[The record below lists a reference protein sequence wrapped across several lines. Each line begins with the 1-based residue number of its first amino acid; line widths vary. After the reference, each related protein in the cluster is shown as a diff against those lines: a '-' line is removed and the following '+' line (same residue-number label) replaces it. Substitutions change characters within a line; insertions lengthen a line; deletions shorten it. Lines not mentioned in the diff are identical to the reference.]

1 MFRLTGW
8 RKADDWGSTEAI
20 PAFLG
25 ETPDGGPVSEMWFG
39 DHPDGPTGISGDGGG
54 TLAELI
60 AADPRAALGKGLLF
74 SFGPHLPYLAKL
86 IAPAE
91 ALSLQVHPTKEIA
104 REGYLR
110 EDVLGIP
117 RNDPRR
123 TYRDMNHKP
132 EMIYALTDFEA
143 LVGFRVPRKARS
155 VLGDL
160 PGDLAA
166 SLRDRLHMP
175 TLRGGLRSLVTW
187 LFDRD
192 SPATPE
198 AVEEFAAGC
207 RARLEAGTS
216 PSVRADSL
224 VARLAEVHPGDPGII
239 VAFLMNPVSLRA
251 GEAVYI
257 PPRQIHSYQ
266 SGFGIEVMAA
276 SDNVIRAGLTEKFVD
291 ADQLVEIVEYS
302 ALPPVRV
309 GAEHPGEHTDRF
321 LAQAQEFMLSVTVVD
336 AGSGAGS
343 SVGVGSGAV
352 EVPGEGPR
360 IVICTEGQVVLETP
374 EGAQTNGSGG
384 GAAPTVHSARPLGVG
399 VAGFGGVALRGEA
412 RLPLE
417 RGQVVFV
424 SASEGR
430 LVAYGHGRIVQV
442 DAP

>member
-1 MFRLTGW
+1 MYRLSGW
-8 RKADDWGSTEAI
+8 RKADEWGSTEAI
-20 PAFLG
+20 PRFLG
-25 ETPDGGPVSEMWFG
+25 EAPGGVPVSEMWFG
-39 DHPDGPTGISGDGGG
+39 DHPDGPTGIIGGERG

-60 AADPRAALGKGLLF
+60 ASDPRRALGKGLLF

-110 EDVLGIP
+110 EDVLEIP
-117 RNDPRR
+117 RDDPRR

-160 PGDLAA
+160 PGELAA

-198 AVEEFAAGC
+198 AVEEFSAGC

-216 PSVRADSL
+216 PSTRADSL
-224 VARLAEVHPGDPGII
+224 VARLSEVHPGDPGII
-239 VAFLMNPVSLRA
+239 VAFLMNPVSLRP

-266 SGFGIEVMAA
+266 SGFGVEVMAA

-291 ADQLVEIVEYS
+291 AAQLVEIVEYS

-309 GAEHPGEHTDRF
+309 GAEHPGDHTDRF
-321 LAQAQEFMLSVTVVD
+321 LAQAQEFMLSVTRVGEGGAVPG
-336 AGSGAGS
+336 ASSGQASGGGESSGAGE
-343 SVGVGSGAV
+343 SVAVPGGGGAV
-352 EVPGEGPR
+352 VGESVAVPGEGPR
-360 IVICTEGQVVLETP
+360 VVLCTEGTVRLDTSP
-374 EGAQTNGSGG
+374 EA
-384 GAAPTVHSARPLGVG
+384 VRLGEGDEPSVT
-399 VAGFGGVALRGEA
+399 LT
-412 RLPLE
+412 
-417 RGQVVFV
+417 RGQAVFV
-424 SASEGR
+424 TAVEGR
-430 LVAYGHGRIVQV
+430 LFASGHGTLVQV